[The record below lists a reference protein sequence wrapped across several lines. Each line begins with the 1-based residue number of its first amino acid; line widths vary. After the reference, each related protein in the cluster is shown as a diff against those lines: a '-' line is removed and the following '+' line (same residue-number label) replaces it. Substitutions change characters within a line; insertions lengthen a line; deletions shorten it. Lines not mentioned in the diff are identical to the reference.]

1 MSAPTVIVTGGA
13 RRLGATI
20 AHRLARAGWRV
31 AVHYHRAKGEADAL
45 ASELGRGAAA
55 IGQDLGVADGGDA
68 LLLRAREI
76 LGGAVTAVVS
86 NASLFDYDTPPEVEA
101 DALSRHYAVNL
112 AGPVALANAL
122 ARQEDLPRGAVVNIL
137 DQKVANLNP
146 DFFAYSCSKVALAGA
161 TAMLDQALGPRIA
174 VNAVAPGLT
183 LPSLDQTE
191 AEYRAVAAIN
201 LLRRPVA
208 ADAVADTVAF
218 LLSARG
224 IGGQVVYVDN
234 GQRFLPR
241 PRDVMFATR
250 GA

>member
-1 MSAPTVIVTGGA
+1 MSAPAVLVTGGA

-20 AHRLARAGWRV
+20 ARRLVDDGWRV
-31 AVHYHRAKGEADAL
+31 VVHYHHAQDEAAAL
-45 ASELGRGAAA
+45 VRVLGTRTIA
-55 IGQDLGVADGGDA
+55 IGQDLGVAGAGDT
-68 LLLRAREI
+68 LMLRAREA
-76 LGGAVTAVVS
+76 LGGPVTAIVN
-86 NASLFDYDTPPEVEA
+86 NASLFDYDTPPDVS
-101 DALSRHYAVNL
+101 DDTLSRHHAVNL
-112 AGPVALANAL
+112 AAPVALANAL
-122 ARQEDLPRGAVVNIL
+122 ARQEDLSLGAVVNIL

-146 DFFAYSCSKVALAGA
+146 DFFAYSCSKVTLVGA

-191 AEYRAVAAIN
+191 AEYNAVAAIN
-201 LLRRPVA
+201 LLRRPVG
-208 ADAVADTVAF
+208 ADAVADAVAF
-218 LLSARG
+218 LLRARG

-241 PRDVMFATR
+241 SRDVMFATR